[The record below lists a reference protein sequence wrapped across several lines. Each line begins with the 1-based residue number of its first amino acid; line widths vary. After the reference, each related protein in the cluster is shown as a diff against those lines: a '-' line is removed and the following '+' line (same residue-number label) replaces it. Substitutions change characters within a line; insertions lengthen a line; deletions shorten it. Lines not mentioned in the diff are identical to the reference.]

1 LSECKIKYLI
11 YGWPPAANHR
21 LNKQLERPPA
31 APVVYLIIMHN
42 TYLTKKMKQYLF
54 FLFGLLFLAV
64 ACQKPIFDD
73 GTSQYWKASQAPFY
87 HGVASG
93 DPLSD
98 AVIIWTRVTPDFKQK
113 VTGSWSMALDKNM
126 ERVVKTG
133 AFTTDTKRDFTVK
146 IDVDSLEADTYYYYQ
161 FEALGKKSPIGRT
174 KTAPNDHIELLQ
186 FAVASCSN
194 FEAGY
199 FNAFGRIAELENLDA
214 VLHLGDYI
222 YEYEV
227 GKYGDTTLGRLHL
240 PDKEIVSLQDY
251 RTRYSQYRLD
261 EDFQKAH
268 QMHPF
273 ITIWDDH
280 EISNNAY
287 QTGAQ
292 NHQPNEEGDYSTRKS
307 AAHQAYYEWLPIRE
321 NKENHLYRSFKYGDL
336 VDLIML
342 DERLAGRSPQ
352 VNSISQEDFRS
363 PDRSML
369 GKEQLA
375 WFKEQ
380 LKHSKAQWKIIGNQ
394 VIFSKLDISAL
405 GWRGVIN
412 TDAWDGYPA
421 EQEHIIGFLKTN
433 AIQNVIFVTGDT
445 HRAWAFE
452 VPESIEAYKQDA
464 TATVAVEFGATSI
477 TSANTDEQI
486 SVDSTLMIEKRSMDP
501 AFNPHMKY
509 NNQRDHGYLF
519 LTIMPDV
526 VTAQFRVVES
536 ISRKTSGEKT
546 DRIAK
551 VWSGS
556 HQLLVQ

>member
-1 LSECKIKYLI
+1 M
-11 YGWPPAANHR
+11 
-21 LNKQLERPPA
+21 
-31 APVVYLIIMHN
+31 V
-42 TYLTKKMKQYLF
+42 T
-54 FLFGLLFLAV
+54 
-64 ACQKPIFDD
+64 ACQQPLPDD
-73 GTSQYWKASQAPFY
+73 GTSQYWKAAQAPFY

-93 DPLSD
+93 DPLAD
-98 AVIIWTRVTPDFKQK
+98 AVIIWTRVTPEFKQK
-113 VTGSWSMALDKNM
+113 ITGTWSVALDENM
-126 ERVVKTG
+126 EKVVRSG
-133 AFTTDTKRDFTVK
+133 AFTTNASRDFTVK
-146 IDVDSLEADTYYYYQ
+146 IDVDSLDSDTYYYYQ

-174 KTAPNDHIELLQ
+174 KTALNDHIEFLQ
-186 FAVASCSN
+186 FAVVSCSN

-199 FNAFGRIAELENLDA
+199 FNAFGRVAELDKLDA

-227 GKYGDTTLGRLHL
+227 GRYGDTTLGRLHL

-287 QTGAQ
+287 QSGAQ
-292 NHQPNEEGDYSTRKS
+292 NHQPEQEGDFDKRKS
-307 AAHQAYYEWLPIRE
+307 VAQQAYYEWLPVRE
-321 NKENHLYRSFKYGDL
+321 NPANHLYRSFKYGDL

-342 DERLAGRSPQ
+342 DERLAGRSAQ
-352 VNSISQEDFRS
+352 VNSITQEDFRS
-363 PDRSML
+363 SERSML
-369 GKEQLA
+369 GKEQLD

-380 LKHSKAQWKIIGNQ
+380 LKNSRAQWKIIGNQ

-405 GWRGVIN
+405 GWRGLVN

-421 EQEHIIGFLKTN
+421 EQEDIIHFLKTN
-433 AIQNVIFVTGDT
+433 AIQNVVFLSGDT

-464 TATVAVEFGATSI
+464 TATVAVEFGVTSI
-477 TSANTDEQI
+477 TSDNTDEQLPM
-486 SVDSTLMIEKRSMDP
+486 DSTMKIEKNSMDP

-509 NNQRDHGYLF
+509 NNQRDHGYLL
-519 LTIMPDV
+519 LTVMPDV
-526 VTAQFRVVES
+526 VTAQFRVMES

-546 DRIAK
+546 DRLVK

-556 HQLLVQ
+556 HDLLVQ